1 MKNLLKLS
9 LLAVL
14 AVAGASCAKEKT
26 ETLPTFELG
35 EVTLAEDEKSA
46 TVEVVPSGNAEELH
60 WTCVEQG
67 GPEYEN
73 GAILRGEKFVITL
86 PNIKLDT
93 DYKLSVYVRN
103 SVGQSQPIVKE
114 FNFKTE
120 ELIPELAQIK
130 LLNST
135 IITADVRVIKSVKC
149 SKYTVTLMKKWETV
163 TLDENGDPLETPT
176 KKEMFDEASFVE
188 QSDRTVA
195 AHEELAKG
203 DAGDQFK
210 MFAAYPMETKTADF
224 GEYNL
229 VRGNNLKTR
238 PNDYAGVPIEA
249 GEEYVIAVCAYDAE
263 GGHEVYTQDIT
274 IPETSPVKGTVD
286 MKIELLNVDKSFSKV
301 TAKFTADAGCK
312 RIFYG
317 ISVPDEWNN
326 VGSQDMTTMTNSEFE
341 KCLMTLSLGQAHIY
355 NGPIEAVLKDNIV
368 PGARRVIWAI
378 GVDAAGNIGKVD
390 RAFFTAPRYSPKG
403 KASIT
408 SVDKM
413 ENAADCKSVS
423 VTVSLSEN
431 AKKLRVLAAS
441 DVDWS
446 AYSSDTN
453 YWLYL
458 PAEDGGGVYNEY
470 DVVDGKATFQ
480 VRFINDDNRKS
491 YFIFAAAVD
500 ENGDL
505 SYSKNLV
512 STYTNWSLSS
522 WPIPVKED
530 ESFALDGKGEVSV
543 AVSEKFVQ
551 SSFDGD
557 SYKAD
562 FTITPGANA
571 AAVYC
576 IPFVWDTSEYAT
588 IDKYIA
594 ETYKKK
600 SDFPTSSMFY
610 KKFTGT
616 DPVKF
621 LNKQGMEKFDE
632 AYGGNVVLFFTE
644 DTDGKI
650 KFHGIHKFGSVCGD
664 STTPVD
670 GTVPSYSK

>member
-103 SVGQSQPIVKE
+103 SVGQSQSIVKE

-163 TLDENGDPLETPT
+163 TIDENGDPLETPT
-176 KKEMFDEASFVE
+176 KREMFDEASFVE

-317 ISVPDEWNN
+317 ISVPDEWNDA
-326 VGSQDMTTMTNSEFE
+326 GSQDMTTMTNSEFE

-355 NGPIEAVLKDNIV
+355 NGPIEAVLKDNII

-403 KASIT
+403 KATIT

-431 AKKLRVLAAS
+431 AKKIRVLAAS

-512 STYTNWSLSS
+512 STYTSWSLSS
-522 WPIPVKED
+522 WPIPVKE
-530 ESFALDGKGEVSV
+530 EEKFALDGKGEVSV
-543 AVSEKFVQ
+543 AVSEWFVQ

-557 SYKAD
+557 SYKAN

-576 IPFVWDTSEYAT
+576 IPFVWDTFEYDT

-600 SDFPTSSMFY
+600 SDFPTSSIFY

-616 DPVKF
+616 EAVKF
-621 LNKQGMEKFDE
+621 LNKQGMQKFDE
-632 AYGGNVVLFFTE
+632 ANGGNVVLFFTE

-650 KFHGIHKFGSVCGD
+650 KFYGIHKFGSVCAD

>member
-46 TVEVVPSGNAEELH
+46 TVEVIPSGNAEELH
-60 WTCVEQG
+60 WTCVEQD

-103 SVGQSQPIVKE
+103 SAGQSQPIVKE

-149 SKYTVTLMKKWETV
+149 SKYTVTIMKKWETV
-163 TLDENGDPLETPT
+163 TIDADGNPLETPE
-176 KKEMFDEASFVE
+176 KRELFDEASFVE

-195 AHEELAKG
+195 AHEEFAKG

-210 MFAAYPMETKTADF
+210 MFAVYPMETKTADF

-229 VRGNNLKTR
+229 LRANNLKTR
-238 PNDYAGVPIEA
+238 PDEYVGVPIEA

-263 GGHEVYTQDIT
+263 GGHEVYTQDVT
-274 IPETSPVKGTVD
+274 IPETSSVKGTVD
-286 MKIELLNVDKSFSKV
+286 MKIELLDVDKSFSKV
-301 TAKFTADAGCK
+301 TARFTADAGCK

-317 ISVPDEWNN
+317 ISVPDEWNS
-326 VGSQDMTTMTNSEFE
+326 VGSQDMTTMTNYEFE

-355 NGPIEAVLKDNIV
+355 NGPIEAVLKDNIM

-403 KASIT
+403 KATIT

-431 AKKLRVLAAS
+431 AKKIRVLAAS

-446 AYSSDTN
+446 AYASDTN

-480 VRFINDDNRKS
+480 VRFITGDNRKS

-512 STYTNWSLSS
+512 STYTSWSQTS

-530 ESFALDGKGEVSV
+530 ETFTLDGKGKVSV
-543 AVSEKFVQ
+543 AVSESFVQ

-557 SYKAD
+557 SYKAT

-600 SDFPTSSMFY
+600 SDFPTSSIFY
-610 KKFTGT
+610 KKFSGT
-616 DPVKF
+616 DAVKF
-621 LNKQGMEKFDE
+621 LNKQGMQKFDE
-632 AYGGNVVLFFTE
+632 TYGGSVVLFFTE

-650 KFHGIHKFGSVCGD
+650 KFYGIHKFGSVCGD

>member
-46 TVEVVPSGNAEELH
+46 TVEVIPSGNAEEIH

-67 GPEYEN
+67 GLEYEN
-73 GAILRGEKFVITL
+73 GAILRDEKFVITL

-135 IITADVRVIKSVKC
+135 IITADIRVIKSVKC

-163 TLDENGDPLETPT
+163 TIDENGDPLETPT
-176 KKEMFDEASFVE
+176 KREMFDEASFVE

-203 DAGDQFK
+203 EDGDQFK
-210 MFAAYPMETKTADF
+210 MYAAYPMETKTADF

-317 ISVPDEWNN
+317 ISVPDEWNDA
-326 VGSQDMTTMTNSEFE
+326 GSQDMTTMTNSEFE

-355 NGPIEAVLKDNIV
+355 NGPIEAVLKDNII

-512 STYTNWSLSS
+512 STYTSWSLSS

-530 ESFALDGKGEVSV
+530 ETFTLDGKGEVSI

-650 KFHGIHKFGSVCGD
+650 KFYGIHKFGSVCAD

>member
-103 SVGQSQPIVKE
+103 SAGQSQPVVKE

-163 TLDENGDPLETPT
+163 TLDENGNPLETPT

-286 MKIELLNVDKSFSKV
+286 MKIELLDVDKSFSKV
-301 TAKFTADAGCK
+301 TARFTADAGCK

-317 ISVPDEWNN
+317 ISVPDEWNSI
-326 VGSQDMTTMTNSEFE
+326 GSQNMTTMTNYEFE

-355 NGPIEAVLKDNIV
+355 NGPIEAVLKDNII

-403 KASIT
+403 KATIT

-431 AKKLRVLAAS
+431 AKKIRVLAAS

-530 ESFALDGKGEVSV
+530 EAFALDGKGEVSI

-576 IPFVWDTSEYAT
+576 IPFVWDTSEYDT

>member
-1 MKNLLKLS
+1 
-9 LLAVL
+9 
-14 AVAGASCAKEKT
+14 
-26 ETLPTFELG
+26 
-35 EVTLAEDEKSA
+35 
-46 TVEVVPSGNAEELH
+46 
-60 WTCVEQG
+60 
-67 GPEYEN
+67 
-73 GAILRGEKFVITL
+73 
-86 PNIKLDT
+86 
-93 DYKLSVYVRN
+93 
-103 SVGQSQPIVKE
+103 
-114 FNFKTE
+114 
-120 ELIPELAQIK
+120 
-130 LLNST
+130 
-135 IITADVRVIKSVKC
+135 
-149 SKYTVTLMKKWETV
+149 
-163 TLDENGDPLETPT
+163 
-176 KKEMFDEASFVE
+176 
-188 QSDRTVA
+188 
-195 AHEELAKG
+195 
-203 DAGDQFK
+203 
-210 MFAAYPMETKTADF
+210 
-224 GEYNL
+224 
-229 VRGNNLKTR
+229 
-238 PNDYAGVPIEA
+238 
-249 GEEYVIAVCAYDAE
+249 
-263 GGHEVYTQDIT
+263 
-274 IPETSPVKGTVD
+274 

-317 ISVPDEWNN
+317 ISVPDEWNDA
-326 VGSQDMTTMTNSEFE
+326 GSQDMTTMTNSEFE

-355 NGPIEAVLKDNIV
+355 NGPIEAVLKDNII

-512 STYTNWSLSS
+512 STYTSWSLSS

-530 ESFALDGKGEVSV
+530 ETFTLDGKGEVSI

-600 SDFPTSSMFY
+600 SDFPTSSIFY
-610 KKFTGT
+610 RKFSGT
-616 DPVKF
+616 DAVKF
-621 LNKQGMEKFDE
+621 LNKQGMQKFDE
-632 AYGGNVVLFFTE
+632 TYGGSVVLFFTE

-650 KFHGIHKFGSVCGD
+650 KFQGIHKFGSVCGD

>member
-103 SVGQSQPIVKE
+103 SAGQSQPVVKE

-163 TLDENGDPLETPT
+163 TLDEDGNPLETPT

-286 MKIELLNVDKSFSKV
+286 MKIELLDVDKSFSKV

-326 VGSQDMTTMTNSEFE
+326 VGSQDMTTMTNYEFE

-355 NGPIEAVLKDNIV
+355 NGPIEAVLKDNII

-403 KASIT
+403 KATIT

-431 AKKLRVLAAS
+431 AKKIRVLAAS

-446 AYSSDTN
+446 AYASDTN

-480 VRFINDDNRKS
+480 VRFITGDNRKS
-491 YFIFAAAVD
+491 YYIFAAAVD

-530 ESFALDGKGEVSV
+530 ESFTLDGKGEVSI

-594 ETYKKK
+594 EIYKKK

-616 DPVKF
+616 EAVKF

-670 GTVPSYSK
+670 GTVPAYSK

>member
-103 SVGQSQPIVKE
+103 SAGQSQPVVKE

-163 TLDENGDPLETPT
+163 TLDENGNPLETPT

-286 MKIELLNVDKSFSKV
+286 MKIELLDVDKSFSKV
-301 TAKFTADAGCK
+301 TARFTADAGCK

-317 ISVPDEWNN
+317 ISVPDEWNSI
-326 VGSQDMTTMTNSEFE
+326 GSQDMTTMTNYEFE

-355 NGPIEAVLKDNIV
+355 NGPIEAVLKDNII

-403 KASIT
+403 KATIT

-431 AKKLRVLAAS
+431 AKKIRVLAAS

-530 ESFALDGKGEVSV
+530 ESFALDGKGEVSI

-576 IPFVWDTSEYAT
+576 IPFVWNTSEYAT

-616 DPVKF
+616 DPVNF

-632 AYGGNVVLFFTE
+632 ANGGNVVLFFTE
-644 DTDGKI
+644 DADGKI
-650 KFHGIHKFGSVCGD
+650 KFYGIHKFGSVCGD

-670 GTVPSYSK
+670 GTVPAYSK

>member
-46 TVEVVPSGNAEELH
+46 TVEVIPSGNAEELH
-60 WTCVEQG
+60 WTCVEQD

-103 SVGQSQPIVKE
+103 SAGQSQPIVKE

-163 TLDENGDPLETPT
+163 TLDENGNPLETPT

-238 PNDYAGVPIEA
+238 PDEYAGVPIEA

-286 MKIELLNVDKSFSKV
+286 MKIELLDVDKSFSKV
-301 TAKFTADAGCK
+301 TARFTADAGCK

-326 VGSQDMTTMTNSEFE
+326 AGSQDMTTMTNSEFE

-355 NGPIEAVLKDNIV
+355 NGPIEAVLKDNII
-368 PGARRVIWAI
+368 PGARRSF
-378 GVDAAGNIGKVD
+378 G
-390 RAFFTAPRYSPKG
+390 R
-403 KASIT
+403 
-408 SVDKM
+408 
-413 ENAADCKSVS
+413 
-423 VTVSLSEN
+423 
-431 AKKLRVLAAS
+431 
-441 DVDWS
+441 
-446 AYSSDTN
+446 
-453 YWLYL
+453 
-458 PAEDGGGVYNEY
+458 
-470 DVVDGKATFQ
+470 
-480 VRFINDDNRKS
+480 
-491 YFIFAAAVD
+491 
-500 ENGDL
+500 
-505 SYSKNLV
+505 LV
-512 STYTNWSLSS
+512 
-522 WPIPVKED
+522 
-530 ESFALDGKGEVSV
+530 
-543 AVSEKFVQ
+543 
-551 SSFDGD
+551 
-557 SYKAD
+557 
-562 FTITPGANA
+562 
-571 AAVYC
+571 
-576 IPFVWDTSEYAT
+576 
-588 IDKYIA
+588 
-594 ETYKKK
+594 
-600 SDFPTSSMFY
+600 
-610 KKFTGT
+610 
-616 DPVKF
+616 
-621 LNKQGMEKFDE
+621 
-632 AYGGNVVLFFTE
+632 
-644 DTDGKI
+644 
-650 KFHGIHKFGSVCGD
+650 
-664 STTPVD
+664 
-670 GTVPSYSK
+670 

>member
-26 ETLPTFELG
+26 ATLPTFELG

-46 TVEVVPSGNAEELH
+46 TVEVIPSGNAEELH
-60 WTCVEQG
+60 WTCVEQD

-149 SKYTVTLMKKWETV
+149 SKYTVTLMKKWET
-163 TLDENGDPLETPT
+163 PA
-176 KKEMFDEASFVE
+176 KQKEMFDEASFVE

-195 AHEELAKG
+195 AYEELAKG

-224 GEYNL
+224 SEYNL
-229 VRGNNLKTR
+229 VRGNNLMTR
-238 PNDYAGVPIEA
+238 PDEYAGVPIEA

-286 MKIELLNVDKSFSKV
+286 MKIKLLDVDKSFTKV
-301 TAKFTADAGCK
+301 TARFTADAGCK

-326 VGSQDMTTMTNSEFE
+326 VGSKDMTTMTNSEFE
-341 KCLMTLSLGQAHIY
+341 KCLMTLSLGQSHIY
-355 NGPIEAVLKDNIV
+355 NGPVEAVLKDNII

-403 KASIT
+403 KATIT

-431 AKKLRVLAAS
+431 AKKIRVLAAS
-441 DVDWS
+441 NVDWS
-446 AYSSDTN
+446 AYSSDKD

-458 PAEDGGGVYNEY
+458 PAEDGGGVFNEY

-480 VRFINDDNRKS
+480 VRFINDDTRKS

-505 SYSKNLV
+505 SYNKDLV
-512 STYTNWSLSS
+512 STYTNGNLSS
-522 WPIPVKED
+522 WPVPVKED
-530 ESFALDGKGEVSV
+530 EAFTLDGKGEVSV
-543 AVSEKFVQ
+543 AVSESFVQ
-551 SSFDGD
+551 SSFEGNY
-557 SYKAD
+557 YKAN
-562 FTITPGANA
+562 FTVTPGANA
-571 AAVYC
+571 VAVYC
-576 IPFVWDTSEYAT
+576 IQYVWDPSEYDT

-594 ETYKKK
+594 DTYKKK
-600 SDFPTSSMFY
+600 SDFPTNFMFY
-610 KKFTGT
+610 KKFTDGGK
-616 DPVKF
+616 VMF
-621 LNKQGMEKFDE
+621 LNKQGPKKFDVSK
-632 AYGGNVVLFFTE
+632 GGPIVLFFTE

-650 KFHGIHKFGSVCGD
+650 KFHGFHKYGSVCGD

>member
-46 TVEVVPSGNAEELH
+46 TVEVIPSGNAEELH
-60 WTCVEQG
+60 WTCVEQD

-135 IITADVRVIKSVKC
+135 IITADIRVIKSVKC

-163 TLDENGDPLETPT
+163 TLDENGNPLETPT

-286 MKIELLNVDKSFSKV
+286 MKIELLDVDKSFSKV
-301 TAKFTADAGCK
+301 TARFTADAGCK

-317 ISVPDEWNN
+317 ISVPDEWNSI
-326 VGSQDMTTMTNSEFE
+326 GSQDMTTMTNYEFE

-355 NGPIEAVLKDNIV
+355 NGPIEAVLKDNII

-403 KASIT
+403 KATIT

-431 AKKLRVLAAS
+431 AKKIRVLAAS

-530 ESFALDGKGEVSV
+530 EAFALDGKGEVSI

-576 IPFVWDTSEYAT
+576 IPFVWDTSEYDT

>member
-1 MKNLLKLS
+1 MKNLLKFS
-9 LLAVL
+9 LIAVL

-26 ETLPTFELG
+26 ETLPAFELG

-163 TLDENGDPLETPT
+163 TIDENGNPLETPT
-176 KKEMFDEASFVE
+176 KREMFDEASFVE

-210 MFAAYPMETKTADF
+210 MFAVYPMETKTADF

-229 VRGNNLKTR
+229 LRGNNLKTR

-263 GGHEVYTQDIT
+263 GGHKVYTQDIT

-286 MKIELLNVDKSFSKV
+286 MKIELLDVDKSFSKV

-326 VGSQDMTTMTNSEFE
+326 VGSQDMTTMTNYEFE
-341 KCLMTLSLGQAHIY
+341 KCLMTLSLGQAHIF
-355 NGPIEAVLKDNIV
+355 NGPIEAVLKDNII

-378 GVDAAGNIGKVD
+378 CVDAAGNIGKVD

-403 KASIT
+403 KATIT

-431 AKKLRVLAAS
+431 AKKIRVLAAA

-446 AYSSDTN
+446 TYSSDTN

-458 PAEDGGGVYNEY
+458 PEEDGGGVYSEY

-505 SYSKNLV
+505 SNSKNLV
-512 STYTNWSLSS
+512 STYTSWKLTS
-522 WPIPVKED
+522 WPIPVKE
-530 ESFALDGKGEVSV
+530 EEKFALDGKGEVSI

-576 IPFVWDTSEYAT
+576 IPFVWDTSEYDT

-670 GTVPSYSK
+670 GTVPAYSK

>member
-46 TVEVVPSGNAEELH
+46 TVEVIPSGNAEELH
-60 WTCVEQG
+60 WICVEQD

-103 SVGQSQPIVKE
+103 SAGQSQPIVKE

-163 TLDENGDPLETPT
+163 TLDENGNPLETPT

-238 PNDYAGVPIEA
+238 PDEYAGVPIEA

-286 MKIELLNVDKSFSKV
+286 MKIELLDVDKSFSKV
-301 TAKFTADAGCK
+301 TARFTADAGCK

-326 VGSQDMTTMTNSEFE
+326 AGSQDMTTMTNSEFE

-355 NGPIEAVLKDNIV
+355 NGPIEAVLKDNII

-403 KASIT
+403 KATIT

-413 ENAADCKSVS
+413 ENAKDCKSVS
-423 VTVSLSEN
+423 VTVTLSDN
-431 AKKLRVLAAS
+431 AKKIRVLAAA
-441 DVDWS
+441 DVDWGTYDS
-446 AYSSDTN
+446 NVN

-470 DVVDGKATFQ
+470 DVVNGSVTFP
-480 VRFINDDNRKS
+480 VRFVTSEDRKS

-505 SYSKNLV
+505 SNGTNLV
-512 STYTNWSLSS
+512 SKFSSWSMSS
-522 WPIPVKED
+522 WPIPTPED
-530 ESFALDGKGEVSV
+530 EKFTLDGKGEISV
-543 AVSEKFVQ
+543 AVSEKFVL
-551 SSFDGD
+551 SSFEGN
-557 SYKAD
+557 YYNAN
-562 FTITPGANA
+562 FTVTPGANA

-576 IPFVWDTSEYAT
+576 IQYVWDTFDYDT
-588 IDKYIA
+588 IDEYIA
-594 ETYKKK
+594 DTYKKK
-600 SDFPTSSMFY
+600 SDFSTEPMYY
-610 KKFTGT
+610 KKFTDGGT
-616 DPVKF
+616 VMF
-621 LNKQGMEKFDE
+621 INKHGMEKFDE
-632 AYGGNVVLFFTE
+632 SNGGPIVLFFTE

-650 KFHGIHKFGSVCGD
+650 KFYGFHKFGSVCGD

>member
-163 TLDENGDPLETPT
+163 TIDENGDPLETPT
-176 KKEMFDEASFVE
+176 KREMFDEASFVE

-203 DAGDQFK
+203 EDGDQFK
-210 MFAAYPMETKTADF
+210 MYAAYPMETKTADF

-317 ISVPDEWNN
+317 ISVPDEWNDA
-326 VGSQDMTTMTNSEFE
+326 GSQDMTTMTNSEFE

-355 NGPIEAVLKDNIV
+355 NGPIEAVLKDNII

-522 WPIPVKED
+522 WPIPVKE
-530 ESFALDGKGEVSV
+530 EEKFALDGKGEVSV
-543 AVSEKFVQ
+543 AVSEWFVQ

-557 SYKAD
+557 SYKAN

-576 IPFVWDTSEYAT
+576 IPFVWDTFEYDT

-600 SDFPTSSMFY
+600 SDFPTSSIFY

-616 DPVKF
+616 EAVKF
-621 LNKQGMEKFDE
+621 LNKQGMQKFDE
-632 AYGGNVVLFFTE
+632 ANGGNVVLFFTE
-644 DTDGKI
+644 DADGKI

-670 GTVPSYSK
+670 GTVPAYSK

>member
-46 TVEVVPSGNAEELH
+46 TVEVIPSGNAEEIH

-67 GPEYEN
+67 GLEYEN
-73 GAILRGEKFVITL
+73 GAILRDEKFVITL

-135 IITADVRVIKSVKC
+135 IITADIRVIKSVKC

-163 TLDENGDPLETPT
+163 TIDENGDPLETPT
-176 KKEMFDEASFVE
+176 KREMFDEASFVE

-203 DAGDQFK
+203 EDGDQFK
-210 MFAAYPMETKTADF
+210 MYAAYPMETKTADF

-317 ISVPDEWNN
+317 ISVPDEWNDA
-326 VGSQDMTTMTNSEFE
+326 GSQDMTTMTNSEFE

-355 NGPIEAVLKDNIV
+355 NGPIEAVLKDNII

-512 STYTNWSLSS
+512 STYTSWSLSS

-530 ESFALDGKGEVSV
+530 ETFTLDGKGEVSI

-650 KFHGIHKFGSVCGD
+650 KFYGIHKFGSVCAD

-670 GTVPSYSK
+670 GTVPAYSK

>member
-35 EVTLAEDEKSA
+35 EITLAEDEKSA
-46 TVEVVPSGNAEELH
+46 TVEVIPSGNAEELH
-60 WTCVEQG
+60 WTCVEQD

-103 SVGQSQPIVKE
+103 SAGQSQPIVKE

-149 SKYTVTLMKKWETV
+149 SKYTVTLMKKWET
-163 TLDENGDPLETPT
+163 PA
-176 KKEMFDEASFVE
+176 KQKEMFDEASFVE

-195 AHEELAKG
+195 AYEELAKG

-238 PNDYAGVPIEA
+238 PDEYAGVPIEA

-286 MKIELLNVDKSFSKV
+286 MKIKLLDVDKSFSKV
-301 TAKFTADAGCK
+301 TARFTADAGCK

-341 KCLMTLSLGQAHIY
+341 KCLMTLSLGQSHIY
-355 NGPIEAVLKDNIV
+355 NGPIEAVLKDNII

-403 KASIT
+403 KATIT

-431 AKKLRVLAAS
+431 AKKIRVLAAS

-446 AYSSDTN
+446 AYSSDKD

-458 PAEDGGGVYNEY
+458 PAEDGGGVFNEY

-480 VRFINDDNRKS
+480 VRFINDDTRKS

-505 SYSKNLV
+505 SYNKDLV
-512 STYTNWSLSS
+512 STYTNGNLSS
-522 WPIPVKED
+522 WPVPVKED
-530 ESFALDGKGEVSV
+530 EAFTLDGKGEVSV
-543 AVSEKFVQ
+543 AVSESFVQ
-551 SSFDGD
+551 SSFEGNY
-557 SYKAD
+557 YKAN
-562 FTITPGANA
+562 FTVTPGANA

-576 IPFVWDTSEYAT
+576 IQYVWDPSEYDT

-594 ETYKKK
+594 DTYKKK
-600 SDFPTSSMFY
+600 SDFPTNSMFY
-610 KKFTGT
+610 KKFTDGGK
-616 DPVKF
+616 VMF
-621 LNKQGMEKFDE
+621 INKQGPKKFDVSK
-632 AYGGNVVLFFTE
+632 GGPIVLFFTE

-650 KFHGIHKFGSVCGD
+650 KFHGLHKFGSVCGD
-664 STTPVD
+664 SKTPVD
-670 GTVPSYSK
+670 GTVPSYSE

>member
-46 TVEVVPSGNAEELH
+46 TVEVIPSGNAEELH
-60 WTCVEQG
+60 WTCVEQD

-103 SVGQSQPIVKE
+103 SAGQSQPIVKE

-149 SKYTVTLMKKWETV
+149 SKYTVTIMKKWETV
-163 TLDENGDPLETPT
+163 TIDADGNPLETPE
-176 KKEMFDEASFVE
+176 KRELFDEASFVE

-195 AHEELAKG
+195 AHEEFAKG

-210 MFAAYPMETKTADF
+210 MFAVYPMETKTADF

-229 VRGNNLKTR
+229 LRANNLKTR
-238 PNDYAGVPIEA
+238 PDEYVGVPIEA

-263 GGHEVYTQDIT
+263 GGHEVYTQDVT
-274 IPETSPVKGTVD
+274 IPETSSVKGTVD
-286 MKIELLNVDKSFSKV
+286 MKIELLDVDKSFSKV
-301 TAKFTADAGCK
+301 TARFTADAGCK

-317 ISVPDEWNN
+317 ISVPDEWNS
-326 VGSQDMTTMTNSEFE
+326 VGSQDMTTMTNYEFE

-355 NGPIEAVLKDNIV
+355 NGPIEAVLKDNIM

-403 KASIT
+403 KATIT

-431 AKKLRVLAAS
+431 AKKIRVLAAS

-446 AYSSDTN
+446 AYASDTN

-480 VRFINDDNRKS
+480 VRFITGDNRKS

-512 STYTNWSLSS
+512 STYTSWSQTS

-530 ESFALDGKGEVSV
+530 ETFTLDGKGEVSV
-543 AVSEKFVQ
+543 AVSESFVQ

-557 SYKAD
+557 SYKAT

-600 SDFPTSSMFY
+600 SDFPTSSIFY
-610 KKFTGT
+610 KKFSGT
-616 DPVKF
+616 DAVKF
-621 LNKQGMEKFDE
+621 LNKQGMQKFDE
-632 AYGGNVVLFFTE
+632 TYGGSVVLFFTE

-650 KFHGIHKFGSVCGD
+650 KFYGIHKFGSVCGD

>member
-103 SVGQSQPIVKE
+103 SAGQSQPVVKE

-163 TLDENGDPLETPT
+163 TIDENGDPLETPT
-176 KKEMFDEASFVE
+176 KREMFDEASFVE

-286 MKIELLNVDKSFSKV
+286 MKIELLDVDKSFSKV
-301 TAKFTADAGCK
+301 TARFTADAGCK

-317 ISVPDEWNN
+317 ISVPDEWNSI
-326 VGSQDMTTMTNSEFE
+326 GSQDMTTMTNYEFE

-355 NGPIEAVLKDNIV
+355 NGPIEAVLKDNII
-368 PGARRVIWAI
+368 PGVRRVIWAI

-390 RAFFTAPRYSPKG
+390 RAFFTAPRYSPSG
-403 KASIT
+403 KATIT

-431 AKKLRVLAAS
+431 AKKIRVLAAANG
-441 DVDWS
+441 DWS
-446 AYSSDTN
+446 AYASDTN

-480 VRFINDDNRKS
+480 VRFITGDNRKS

-530 ESFALDGKGEVSV
+530 EAFALDGKGEVSV

-562 FTITPGANA
+562 FTVTPGANA

-616 DPVKF
+616 EAVKF

-670 GTVPSYSK
+670 GTVPAYSK

>member
-46 TVEVVPSGNAEELH
+46 TVEVIPSGNAEELH
-60 WTCVEQG
+60 WACVEQD

-149 SKYTVTLMKKWETV
+149 SKYTVTLMKKWEMV
-163 TLDENGDPLETPT
+163 TIDADGNPLETPE
-176 KKEMFDEASFVE
+176 KREMFNEDDFVE

-195 AHEELAKG
+195 AHEEFAKG
-203 DAGDQFK
+203 DNGDQFK
-210 MFAAYPMETKTADF
+210 MFAVYPMETKTADF

-229 VRGNNLKTR
+229 LRANNLKTR
-238 PNDYAGVPIEA
+238 PNDYMGVPIEA

-274 IPETSPVKGTVD
+274 IPETSPIKGTVD
-286 MKIELLNVDKSFSKV
+286 MKIELLDVDKSYSKV
-301 TAKFTADAGCK
+301 TARFTADAGCK

-317 ISVPDEWNN
+317 ISVPDEWDNA
-326 VGSQDMTTMTNSEFE
+326 GSQDMTTMTNYEFE
-341 KCLMTLSLGQAHIY
+341 KCLMKLSLGQAHIY
-355 NGPIEAVLKDNIV
+355 NGPIEAVMKDNIM
-368 PGARRVIWAI
+368 PGTRRVIWAI
-378 GVDAAGNIGKVD
+378 GVDANGNIGKVD
-390 RAFFTAPRYSPKG
+390 RAFFTAPKYSPKG
-403 KASIT
+403 TATIT

-431 AKKLRVLAAS
+431 AKKIRVLAAA

-446 AYSSDTN
+446 AYASDTN

-480 VRFINDDNRKS
+480 VKFITGDNRKS
-491 YFIFAAAVD
+491 YFISAAAVD

-505 SYSKNLV
+505 SSSKNLV
-512 STYTNWSLSS
+512 SAYTGWSLSS
-522 WPIPVKED
+522 WPIPTPED
-530 ESFALDGKGEVSV
+530 EKFELNGKGEISV

-557 SYKAD
+557 SYKAS
-562 FTITPGANA
+562 FTVTPGANA

-576 IPFVWDTSEYAT
+576 IQYVWDPSEYDT
-588 IDKYIA
+588 IEKYIA
-594 ETYKKK
+594 DTYKKK

-610 KKFTGT
+610 KKFTDGGT
-616 DPVKF
+616 VMF

-632 AYGGNVVLFFTE
+632 SYGGPIVLFFTE

-650 KFHGIHKFGSVCGD
+650 KFHGFHKYGSVCGD

>member
-46 TVEVVPSGNAEELH
+46 TVEVIPSGNAEELH
-60 WTCVEQG
+60 WTCVEQD

-103 SVGQSQPIVKE
+103 SAGQSQPIVKE

-163 TLDENGDPLETPT
+163 TLDENGNPLETPT

-238 PNDYAGVPIEA
+238 PDEYAGVPIEA

-286 MKIELLNVDKSFSKV
+286 MKIELLDVDKSFSKV
-301 TAKFTADAGCK
+301 TARFTADAGCK

-326 VGSQDMTTMTNSEFE
+326 AGSQDMTTMTNSEFE

-355 NGPIEAVLKDNIV
+355 NGPIEAVLKDNII

-403 KASIT
+403 KATIT

-413 ENAADCKSVS
+413 ENAKDCKSVS
-423 VTVSLSEN
+423 VTVTLSDN
-431 AKKLRVLAAS
+431 AKKIRVLAAA
-441 DVDWS
+441 DVDWGTYAS
-446 AYSSDTN
+446 NVN

-458 PAEDGGGVYNEY
+458 PAEDGGGVYSEY
-470 DVVDGKATFQ
+470 DVVNGSVTFP
-480 VRFINDDNRKS
+480 VRFVTSEDRKF

-505 SYSKNLV
+505 SNGTNLV
-512 STYTNWSLSS
+512 SKFSSWSMSS
-522 WPIPVKED
+522 WPIPTPED
-530 ESFALDGKGEVSV
+530 EKFTLDGKGEISV
-543 AVSEKFVQ
+543 AVSEKFVL
-551 SSFDGD
+551 SSFEGN
-557 SYKAD
+557 YYNAN
-562 FTITPGANA
+562 FTVTPGANA

-576 IPFVWDTSEYAT
+576 IQYVWDTFDYDT
-588 IDKYIA
+588 IDEYIA
-594 ETYKKK
+594 DTYKKK
-600 SDFPTSSMFY
+600 SDFSTEPMYY
-610 KKFTGT
+610 KKFTDGGT
-616 DPVKF
+616 VMF
-621 LNKQGMEKFDE
+621 INKHGMEKFDE
-632 AYGGNVVLFFTE
+632 SNGGPIVLFFTE

-650 KFHGIHKFGSVCGD
+650 KFHGFHKFGSVCGN

>member
-26 ETLPTFELG
+26 ETLPTLELG

-103 SVGQSQPIVKE
+103 SVGQSQSIVKE

-135 IITADVRVIKSVKC
+135 IITADVRVVKSVKC

-163 TLDENGDPLETPT
+163 TLDENGNPLETPT
-176 KKEMFDEASFVE
+176 KREMFDEASFVE

-286 MKIELLNVDKSFSKV
+286 MKIELLDVDKSFSKV

-317 ISVPDEWNN
+317 ISVPDEWNDA
-326 VGSQDMTTMTNSEFE
+326 GSQDMTTMTNYEFE

-355 NGPIEAVLKDNIV
+355 NGPIEAVLKDNIIA
-368 PGARRVIWAI
+368 GARRVIWAI

-458 PAEDGGGVYNEY
+458 PAEDGGGVYSEY

-512 STYTNWSLSS
+512 STYTSWSLSS
-522 WPIPVKED
+522 WPVPVKED
-530 ESFALDGKGEVSV
+530 ETFTLDGKGEVSI

-562 FTITPGANA
+562 FTITPGANV

-632 AYGGNVVLFFTE
+632 AYGGNVLLFFTE

-670 GTVPSYSK
+670 GTVPAYSK

>member
-1 MKNLLKLS
+1 MKNLLKFS

-163 TLDENGDPLETPT
+163 TIDENGNPLETPT
-176 KKEMFDEASFVE
+176 KREMFDEASFVE

-210 MFAAYPMETKTADF
+210 MFAVYPMETKTADF

-229 VRGNNLKTR
+229 LRGNNLKTR

-263 GGHEVYTQDIT
+263 GGHKVYTQDIT

-317 ISVPDEWNN
+317 ISVPDEWNDA
-326 VGSQDMTTMTNSEFE
+326 GSQDMTTMTNSEFE

-355 NGPIEAVLKDNIV
+355 NGPIEAVLKDNII

-403 KASIT
+403 KATIT

-431 AKKLRVLAAS
+431 AKKIRVLAAA

-446 AYSSDTN
+446 TYSSDTN

-458 PAEDGGGVYNEY
+458 PAEDGGGVYSEY

-505 SYSKNLV
+505 SNSKNLV
-512 STYTNWSLSS
+512 STYTSWKLTS

-530 ESFALDGKGEVSV
+530 ETFALDGKGEVSV

-562 FTITPGANA
+562 FTITPGSNA

-576 IPFVWDTSEYAT
+576 IPFVWNTSEYDT

-670 GTVPSYSK
+670 GTVPAYSK

>member
-46 TVEVVPSGNAEELH
+46 TVEVIPSGNAEEIH

-67 GPEYEN
+67 GLEYEN
-73 GAILRGEKFVITL
+73 GAILRDEKFVITL

-163 TLDENGDPLETPT
+163 TIDENGDPLETPT
-176 KKEMFDEASFVE
+176 KREMFDEASFVE

-203 DAGDQFK
+203 EDGDQFK
-210 MFAAYPMETKTADF
+210 MYAAYPMETKTADF

-317 ISVPDEWNN
+317 ISVPDEWNDA
-326 VGSQDMTTMTNSEFE
+326 GSQDMTTMTNSEFE

-355 NGPIEAVLKDNIV
+355 NGPIEAVLKDNII

-458 PAEDGGGVYNEY
+458 PAEDGGGVYNEF

-512 STYTNWSLSS
+512 STYTSWSLSS

-530 ESFALDGKGEVSV
+530 ETFTLDGKGEVSI

-650 KFHGIHKFGSVCGD
+650 KFYGIHKFGSVCAD

>member
-46 TVEVVPSGNAEELH
+46 TVEVIPSGNAEEIH

-67 GPEYEN
+67 GLEYEN
-73 GAILRGEKFVITL
+73 GAILRDEKFVITL

-135 IITADVRVIKSVKC
+135 IITADIRVIKSVKC

-163 TLDENGDPLETPT
+163 TIDENGDPLETPT
-176 KKEMFDEASFVE
+176 KREMFDEASFVE

-203 DAGDQFK
+203 EDGDQFK
-210 MFAAYPMETKTADF
+210 MYAAYPMETKTADF

-238 PNDYAGVPIEA
+238 PSDYAGVPIEA

-317 ISVPDEWNN
+317 ISVPDEWNDA
-326 VGSQDMTTMTNSEFE
+326 GSQDMTTMTNSEFE

-355 NGPIEAVLKDNIV
+355 NGPIEAVLKDNII

-512 STYTNWSLSS
+512 STYTSWSLSS

-530 ESFALDGKGEVSV
+530 ETFTLDGKGEVSI

-650 KFHGIHKFGSVCGD
+650 KFYGIHKFGSVCAD

>member
-1 MKNLLKLS
+1 MKNLLKFS

-163 TLDENGDPLETPT
+163 TIDENGDPLETPT
-176 KKEMFDEASFVE
+176 KREMFDEASFVE

-203 DAGDQFK
+203 EDGDQFK
-210 MFAAYPMETKTADF
+210 MYAAYPMETKTADF

-317 ISVPDEWNN
+317 ISVPDEWNDA
-326 VGSQDMTTMTNSEFE
+326 GSQDMTTMTNSEFE

-355 NGPIEAVLKDNIV
+355 NGPIEAVLKDNII

-512 STYTNWSLSS
+512 STYTSWSLSS

-530 ESFALDGKGEVSV
+530 ETFTLDGKGEVSI

-650 KFHGIHKFGSVCGD
+650 KFYGIHKFGSVCAD

>member
-103 SVGQSQPIVKE
+103 SVGQSQSIVKE

-135 IITADVRVIKSVKC
+135 IITADVRVVKSVKC

-163 TLDENGDPLETPT
+163 TLDENGNPLETPT
-176 KKEMFDEASFVE
+176 KREMFDEASFVE

-286 MKIELLNVDKSFSKV
+286 MKIELLDVDKSFSKV

-317 ISVPDEWNN
+317 ISVPDEWNDA
-326 VGSQDMTTMTNSEFE
+326 GSQDMTTMTNYEFE

-355 NGPIEAVLKDNIV
+355 NGPIEAVLKDNIIA
-368 PGARRVIWAI
+368 GARRVIWAI

-458 PAEDGGGVYNEY
+458 PAEDGGGVYSEY

-512 STYTNWSLSS
+512 STYTSWSLSS
-522 WPIPVKED
+522 WPVPVKED
-530 ESFALDGKGEVSV
+530 ETFTLDGKGEVSI

-562 FTITPGANA
+562 FTITPGANV

-632 AYGGNVVLFFTE
+632 AYGGNVLLFFTE

-670 GTVPSYSK
+670 GTVPAYSK

>member
-60 WTCVEQG
+60 WTCVEQD

-149 SKYTVTLMKKWETV
+149 SKYTVTLMKKWET
-163 TLDENGDPLETPT
+163 PA
-176 KKEMFDEASFVE
+176 KQKEMFDEASFVE

-195 AHEELAKG
+195 AYEELAKG

-229 VRGNNLKTR
+229 VRGNNLKTH
-238 PNDYAGVPIEA
+238 PDEYAGVPIEA

-286 MKIELLNVDKSFSKV
+286 MKIKLLDVDKSFTKV
-301 TAKFTADAGCK
+301 TARFTADAGCK

-326 VGSQDMTTMTNSEFE
+326 VGSKDMTTMTNSEFE
-341 KCLMTLSLGQAHIY
+341 ECLMTLSLGQSHIY
-355 NGPIEAVLKDNIV
+355 NGPIEAVLKDNII

-403 KASIT
+403 KATIT

-431 AKKLRVLAAS
+431 AKKIRVLAAS
-441 DVDWS
+441 NVDWS
-446 AYSSDTN
+446 AYSSDKD

-458 PAEDGGGVYNEY
+458 PAEDGGGVFNEY

-480 VRFINDDNRKS
+480 VRFINDDTRKS

-505 SYSKNLV
+505 SYNKDLV
-512 STYTNWSLSS
+512 STYTNGNLSS
-522 WPIPVKED
+522 WPVPVKED
-530 ESFALDGKGEVSV
+530 EAFTLDGKGEVSV
-543 AVSEKFVQ
+543 AVSESFVQ
-551 SSFDGD
+551 SSFEDNY
-557 SYKAD
+557 YKAN
-562 FTITPGANA
+562 FTVTPGANA

-576 IPFVWDTSEYAT
+576 IQYVWDPSEYDT

-594 ETYKKK
+594 DTYKKK
-600 SDFPTSSMFY
+600 SDFPTNSMFY
-610 KKFTGT
+610 KKFTDGGK
-616 DPVKF
+616 VMF
-621 LNKQGMEKFDE
+621 LNKQGPKKFDVSK
-632 AYGGNVVLFFTE
+632 GGPTVLFFTE

-650 KFHGIHKFGSVCGD
+650 KFHGFHKFGSVCGD

>member
-103 SVGQSQPIVKE
+103 SAGQSQPVVKE

-163 TLDENGDPLETPT
+163 TLDENGNPLETPT

-286 MKIELLNVDKSFSKV
+286 MKIELLDVDKSFSKV
-301 TAKFTADAGCK
+301 TARFTADAGCK

-317 ISVPDEWNN
+317 ISVPDEWNSI
-326 VGSQDMTTMTNSEFE
+326 GSQDMTTMTNYEFE

-355 NGPIEAVLKDNIV
+355 NGPIEAVLKDNII

-403 KASIT
+403 KATIT

-431 AKKLRVLAAS
+431 AKKIRVLAAS

-530 ESFALDGKGEVSV
+530 EAFALDGKGEVSI

-576 IPFVWDTSEYAT
+576 IPFVWDTSEYDT

-621 LNKQGMEKFDE
+621 LNKQGMEKFNE

>member
-103 SVGQSQPIVKE
+103 SAGQSQPVVKE

-163 TLDENGDPLETPT
+163 TLDENGNPLETPT

-286 MKIELLNVDKSFSKV
+286 MKIELLDVDKSFSKV
-301 TAKFTADAGCK
+301 TARFTADAGCK

-317 ISVPDEWNN
+317 ISVPDEWNSI
-326 VGSQDMTTMTNSEFE
+326 GSQDMTTMTNYEFE

-355 NGPIEAVLKDNIV
+355 NGPIEAVLKDNII

-403 KASIT
+403 KATIT

-431 AKKLRVLAAS
+431 AKKIRVLAAS

-530 ESFALDGKGEVSV
+530 EAFALDGKGEVSI

-576 IPFVWDTSEYAT
+576 IPFVWDTSEYDT